1 MRRVADRLIFE
12 VVAEGKGLKVVSKD
26 VDSIARG
33 VERGDTARKKAGR
46 GQDAYNKREKALY
59 QSNLSTS
66 KGFSKMKQT
75 IGSGSSGLVAA
86 YATLAANVFAATAA
100 FNTFR
105 EAAQVEQLIEGL
117 NQVGIAA
124 GRNLGFASEKLVE
137 VAGHAISTE
146 QAMRSMALGV
156 SSGFSTEQMEGL
168 TRVARGAS
176 LALGRN
182 MTDAMDRL
190 TRGAAKLEPEI
201 LDELG
206 IMVRLD
212 DATEAYA
219 ASMGKSVTQL
229 SQFERRQAFLNAI
242 LEQGEQKFG
251 ALTESIDVNPYDK
264 LASSLA
270 NLQKTIVSFFG
281 KGFEPLVNALS
292 SNVYALGAAVV
303 GFGSTLAGSLLP
315 GLTNMA
321 QGMANAAASSADLAA
336 EQGKNLDV
344 STKFP
349 KAYRDAIGAAE
360 DGIITNEQYAAGMS
374 SLEKSSA
381 GFQRNVD
388 KQTQAQ
394 NTNQKSLNKSKLGLK
409 ENEIARQSLIRTY
422 KAQRIA
428 SAQASMAFAVEAGA
442 TQGLRAGFKALSLA
456 VKEYHLAQ
464 QIAAGGAGTMTGM
477 LAALRTGL
485 FAIAGAAK
493 VAGAALMAALG
504 WISLIASIGFM
515 VYDVIKDK
523 FFPDKEIDIKAA
535 KIMDSLDSVAE
546 TATAFQKTLD
556 TNDDNASNAVA
567 GYKAIMGV
575 MQDLKTNLL
584 DLTRDF
590 EAEGKKQQDVF
601 EEAQTA
607 RLTKIEE
614 TGKRIAVLEAKGS
627 SGRTRQQG
635 KELSRLRTLQSE
647 HYDALTNL
655 QKEFTGNQTAL
666 DEDRKDKLGA
676 VLSKTLEG
684 VESSAGFGEFSVRQ
698 VEAIT
703 ALQNDIAEGVVSSA
717 AQIKERMNEIISPVA
732 DIVSA
737 FEGARDA
744 AGNYRKEVNKLNQK
758 QVTPFDA
765 AIDAAEGL
773 QKQFLDLESG
783 YKGLADAGDLDS
795 LSPELKQQRKDLI
808 LALQKQMGTD
818 KSIGEEALNTYI
830 KSLKTARQTVIDTEA
845 KVKRLEAAQKLVAN
859 VAKKANSA
867 AALQQQFKLEEDIR
881 KAKIDGIDAE
891 IELQEKLRG
900 NVTKARQ
907 DELEDEAKATGDRT
921 KLEQFLKDRK
931 KVHEDINKLFIQR
944 GTLAQE
950 GDLATA
956 RETFA
961 LEEARAK
968 RMKEIL
974 AVDQKRLAAQKQIL
988 EAKESQFKAELQLAK
1003 ATQNTLALT
1012 QGIELTPADELRASN
1027 KFFNRKL
1034 EVAQQEYNIALKTI
1048 EIEEKMMAAKV
1059 ALMKAEMKQ
1068 AMQTADPAD
1077 VDTYKEIIAD
1087 LDVLPTLMKD
1097 VFADQRT
1104 AAQATLDSAQ
1114 TSLRLER
1121 KKLEL
1126 ANQRVMLGMSDGSD
1140 AAGGSGLSTNF
1151 GLKIV
1156 EQMDSA
1162 LVQGEANWLNA
1173 RSKKIMEDA
1182 KAAGSPISVEEA
1194 AKQAREA
1201 FEQEFGA
1208 GGEGFT
1214 PFQHLDLGST
1224 IQMAMAPLKTMF
1236 DTLEALGTEEGP
1248 LFAALGRATQTVAG
1262 VVQGFQMARDFSVE
1276 LQTLADEGDID
1287 AGLSQKMQKFNGVA
1301 TAVAAVAG
1309 AVSSLF
1315 DVMKAKTEMRIA
1327 GIDKEIA
1334 ATKKL
1339 YGNTAEGEKRIAQLE
1354 AKKEALKKKAF
1365 KQQKAMMMA
1374 QVVMQTALGM
1384 ISAGAAA
1391 LQLGPFGIA
1400 IAPVLMGFIAALGAA
1415 QLAIIAGMSY
1425 QGGGSA
1431 GGSGKAP
1438 PATVTQGK
1446 RNNNVDVSSNNASGE
1461 LAYMRGERGQG
1472 RSASTFTPAFTGYR
1486 NRATGGAAYVVGEQ
1500 GPEVFVPEVP
1510 GRIVSNDDMREA
1522 GGTPVN
1528 ATFNINAID
1537 ASNLE
1542 QTLTAQ
1548 RGNIIGMIREAANS
1562 SGETFLENVDT
1573 LALGEDRN
1581 TY

>member
-26 VDSIARG
+26 VDSIAKG
-33 VERGDTARKKAGR
+33 VERGDAARKKAGK

-59 QSNLSTS
+59 QSNLSTA

-212 DATEAYA
+212 DATEDYA
-219 ASMGKSVTQL
+219 SSMGKSVTQL

-442 TQGLRAGFKALSLA
+442 TQGVRAGFKALTLA

-590 EAEGKKQQDVF
+590 EAEGKKQRDAF
-601 EEAQTA
+601 EAAQTA
-607 RLTKIEE
+607 RETKIAQ
-614 TGKRIAVLEAKGS
+614 TGKRIAELEAKGS
-627 SGRTRQQG
+627 AGRTRTQE
-635 KELSRLRTLQSE
+635 KELSRLRGLQIQ
-647 HYDALTNL
+647 HNAALDKL
-655 QKEFTGNQTAL
+655 RKENAAAEAAS
-666 DEDRKDKLGA
+666 DEDRRSKLGG
-676 VLSKTLEG
+676 VLEKTLEG
-684 VESSAGFGEFSVRQ
+684 IESSAGFGEFSVRQ

-703 ALQNDIAEGVVSSA
+703 ALQNDIASGVVESS

-881 KAKIDGIDAE
+881 KAKIDGINSE

-900 NVTKARQ
+900 NVTDARQ
-907 DELEDEAKATGDRT
+907 KELEEEAKATGDRT

-950 GDLATA
+950 NDLANA

-988 EAKESQFKAELQLAK
+988 EAKESQFKAELQLQK
-1003 ATQNTLALT
+1003 ATNNTLALT
-1012 QGIELTPADELRASN
+1012 QGIDLTPADELRASN
-1027 KFFNRKL
+1027 KFFDRKL

-1048 EIEEKMMAAKV
+1048 EIEEKMMKAKV

-1068 AMQTADPAD
+1068 AMKTADPAD
-1077 VDTYKEIIAD
+1077 VDTYKDIIAD

-1114 TSLRLER
+1114 TSLKLER

-1162 LVQGEANWLNA
+1162 IVQGEAKWLNA
-1173 RSKKIMEDA
+1173 RTKKIMEDA
-1182 KAAGSPISVEEA
+1182 KEAGTPISVEEA

-1208 GGEGFT
+1208 GGEGFN
-1214 PFQHLDLGST
+1214 PFKDLDLGSK
-1224 IQMAMAPLKTMF
+1224 IQMAMAPLKTVF

-1248 LFAALGRATQTVAG
+1248 LFAALGRATGMVTQ
-1262 VVQGFQMARDFSVE
+1262 VVQGFQMAADFSA
-1276 LQTLADEGDID
+1276 QID
-1287 AGLSQKMQKFNGVA
+1287 ASVKDDGMDKAMGDKMKKFGDLA
-1301 TAVAAVAG
+1301 TGVAAVAG

-1315 DVMKAKTEMRIA
+1315 DIMRAKTEMRIA

-1339 YGNTAEGEKRIAQLE
+1339 YGNTAQGEKRIAQLE

-1374 QVVMQTALGM
+1374 QVIMQTALGM
-1384 ISAGAAA
+1384 IAAGTAA
-1391 LQLGPFGIA
+1391 LGLGPFGIPL
-1400 IAPVLMGFIAALGAA
+1400 APVLMGFIATLGAA

-1431 GGSGKAP
+1431 SGGGKAP
-1438 PATVTQGK
+1438 PTTVTEGK
-1446 RNNNVDVSSNNASGE
+1446 RNNKVDVSTNNASGE

-1486 NRATGGAAYVVGEQ
+1486 HRATGGAAYVVGEQ

-1562 SGETFLENVDT
+1562 SGESFLESVDT

>member
-26 VDSIARG
+26 VDSIAKG
-33 VERGDTARKKAGR
+33 VERGDAARKKAGK

-442 TQGLRAGFKALSLA
+442 TQGVRAGFKALSLA

-907 DELEDEAKATGDRT
+907 EELEDEAKATGDRT

-1077 VDTYKEIIAD
+1077 VDTYEAIIAD
-1087 LDVLPTLMKD
+1087 LDVLPTLMKE

-1104 AAQATLDSAQ
+1104 AAQETLNSAQ

-1208 GGEGFT
+1208 GGEGFN

-1276 LQTLADEGDID
+1276 LQTLVDEGDID

-1334 ATKKL
+1334 STKKL

-1446 RNNNVDVSSNNASGE
+1446 RDNRVDVSNDNASGE

-1562 SGETFLENVDT
+1562 SGESFLENVDT

>member
-1 MRRVADRLIFE
+1 
-12 VVAEGKGLKVVSKD
+12 
-26 VDSIARG
+26 
-33 VERGDTARKKAGR
+33 
-46 GQDAYNKREKALY
+46 
-59 QSNLSTS
+59 
-66 KGFSKMKQT
+66 
-75 IGSGSSGLVAA
+75 
-86 YATLAANVFAATAA
+86 
-100 FNTFR
+100 
-105 EAAQVEQLIEGL
+105 
-117 NQVGIAA
+117 
-124 GRNLGFASEKLVE
+124 
-137 VAGHAISTE
+137 
-146 QAMRSMALGV
+146 
-156 SSGFSTEQMEGL
+156 
-168 TRVARGAS
+168 
-176 LALGRN
+176 
-182 MTDAMDRL
+182 
-190 TRGAAKLEPEI
+190 
-201 LDELG
+201 
-206 IMVRLD
+206 MVRLD
-212 DATEAYA
+212 DATEDYA
-219 ASMGKSVTQL
+219 SSMGKSVTQL

-292 SNVYALGAAVV
+292 SNVYALGAAVA

-442 TQGLRAGFKALSLA
+442 TQGVRAGFKALTLA

-515 VYDVIKDK
+515 VYVVIKYK

-590 EAEGKKQQDVF
+590 EAEGKKQRDAF
-601 EEAQTA
+601 EAAQTA
-607 RLTKIEE
+607 RETKIAQ
-614 TGKRIAVLEAKGS
+614 TGKRIAELEAKGS
-627 SGRTRQQG
+627 AGRTRTQE
-635 KELSRLRTLQSE
+635 KELSRLRGLQIQ
-647 HYDALTNL
+647 HNAALDKL
-655 QKEFTGNQTAL
+655 RKENAAAEVAS
-666 DEDRKDKLGA
+666 DEDRRSKLGG
-676 VLSKTLEG
+676 VLEKTLEG
-684 VESSAGFGEFSVRQ
+684 IESSAGFGEFSVRQ

-703 ALQNDIAEGVVSSA
+703 ALQNDIASGVVESS

-881 KAKIDGIDAE
+881 KAKIDGINSE

-900 NVTKARQ
+900 NVTDARQ
-907 DELEDEAKATGDRT
+907 KELEEEAKATGDRT
-921 KLEQFLKDRK
+921 ELEQFLKDRK
-931 KVHEDINKLFIQR
+931 KVHEDINKLLIQR

-950 GDLATA
+950 NDLANA

-988 EAKESQFKAELQLAK
+988 EAKESQFKAELQLQK
-1003 ATQNTLALT
+1003 ATNNTLALT
-1012 QGIELTPADELRASN
+1012 QGIDLTPADELRASN
-1027 KFFNRKL
+1027 KFFDKKL
-1034 EVAQQEYNIALKTI
+1034 EVAQKEYDIALKTI
-1048 EIEEKMMAAKV
+1048 EIEEKMMKAKV

-1068 AMQTADPAD
+1068 AMKTADPAD
-1077 VDTYKEIIAD
+1077 VDTYKDIIAD

-1114 TSLRLER
+1114 TSLKLER

-1162 LVQGEANWLNA
+1162 IVQGEAKWLNA
-1173 RSKKIMEDA
+1173 RTKKIMEDA
-1182 KAAGSPISVEEA
+1182 KEAGTPISVEEA

-1208 GGEGFT
+1208 GGEGFN
-1214 PFQHLDLGST
+1214 PFKDLDLGSK
-1224 IQMAMAPLKTMF
+1224 IQMAMAPLKTVF

-1248 LFAALGRATQTVAG
+1248 LFAALGRATGMVTQ
-1262 VVQGFQMARDFSVE
+1262 VVQGFQMAADFSA
-1276 LQTLADEGDID
+1276 QID
-1287 AGLSQKMQKFNGVA
+1287 ASVKDDGMDKAMGDKMKKFGDLA
-1301 TAVAAVAG
+1301 TGVAAVAG

-1315 DVMKAKTEMRIA
+1315 DIMRAKTEMRIA

-1339 YGNTAEGEKRIAQLE
+1339 YGNTAQGEKRIAQLE

-1374 QVVMQTALGM
+1374 QVIMQTALGM
-1384 ISAGAAA
+1384 IAAGTAA
-1391 LQLGPFGIA
+1391 LGLGPFGIPL
-1400 IAPVLMGFIAALGAA
+1400 APVLMGFIATLGAA

-1431 GGSGKAP
+1431 SGGGKAP
-1438 PATVTQGK
+1438 PTTVTEGK
-1446 RNNNVDVSSNNASGE
+1446 RNNKVDVSTNNASGE

-1486 NRATGGAAYVVGEQ
+1486 HRATGGAAYVVGEQ

-1562 SGETFLENVDT
+1562 SGESFLESVDT